1 MLAILSYATLTF
13 VPMARLPTLAMGGS
27 PRVLAMATAD
37 DSAAASSPAEGVD
50 KEVRCQPLHPSPLRL
65 GTPHPRPPSRRLP
78 QLTGSIIRL
87 ADLEPEFQDL
97 CRAMLVRRD
106 RARLLNGQSKYE
118 TVEGMIEAYV
128 VLGKP
133 KGWTRE
139 EAESEVVRY
148 LQRQALRSEGGL
160 DGSAQDTPT
169 FVLLGLAIASLV
181 YGIVSKEGPVELW
194 PNPFF

>member
-1 MLAILSYATLTF
+1 MRRAWTRRCVRTAKPAC
-13 VPMARLPTLAMGGS
+13 VPRPHS
-27 PRVLAMATAD
+27 PRRV
-37 DSAAASSPAEGVD
+37 
-50 KEVRCQPLHPSPLRL
+50 
-65 GTPHPRPPSRRLP
+65 P

-97 CRAMLVRRD
+97 CRAMLVKRD
-106 RARLLNGQSKYE
+106 RARLLEGKPKYE

-128 VLGKP
+128 ELGKP

-169 FVLLGLAIASLV
+169 FVLLGLALASLV
-181 YGIVSKEGPVELW
+181 YGIATREGGVEFW

>member
-1 MLAILSYATLTF
+1 
-13 VPMARLPTLAMGGS
+13 VC
-27 PRVLAMATAD
+27 
-37 DSAAASSPAEGVD
+37 AAL
-50 KEVRCQPLHPSPLRL
+50 CQPLHL
-65 GTPHPRPPSRRLP
+65 GTPHPRPPSRRVP

-118 TVEGMIEAYV
+118 SVEGMIEAYV
-128 VLGKP
+128 ELGKP

-169 FVLLGLAIASLV
+169 FVLLGLAIAALV
-181 YGIVSKEGPVELW
+181 YGIISKEGPLEVW

>member
-1 MLAILSYATLTF
+1 MRTAKPAC
-13 VPMARLPTLAMGGS
+13 A
-27 PRVLAMATAD
+27 PR
-37 DSAAASSPAEGVD
+37 
-50 KEVRCQPLHPSPLRL
+50 
-65 GTPHPRPPSRRLP
+65 PHPPRRVP

-97 CRAMLVRRD
+97 CRAMLVKRD
-106 RARLLNGQSKYE
+106 RARLLEGKPKYE

-128 VLGKP
+128 ELGKP

-139 EAESEVVRY
+139 EAESEVLRY

-169 FVLLGLAIASLV
+169 FVLLGLALVSLV
-181 YGIVSKEGPVELW
+181 YGIATREGGVEFW

>member
-1 MLAILSYATLTF
+1 
-13 VPMARLPTLAMGGS
+13 
-27 PRVLAMATAD
+27 
-37 DSAAASSPAEGVD
+37 
-50 KEVRCQPLHPSPLRL
+50 
-65 GTPHPRPPSRRLP
+65 
-78 QLTGSIIRL
+78 
-87 ADLEPEFQDL
+87 
-97 CRAMLVRRD
+97 MLVKRD
-106 RARLLNGQSKYE
+106 RARLLNGQPKYE

-128 VLGKP
+128 ELGKP

-169 FVLLGLAIASLV
+169 FVLLGLAVVSLV
-181 YGIVSKEGPVELW
+181 YGIATREGGVEFW

>member
-1 MLAILSYATLTF
+1 MTLPPPAWTRRCTASPSTPE
-13 VPMARLPTLAMGGS
+13 VPAHA
-27 PRVLAMATAD
+27 
-37 DSAAASSPAEGVD
+37 
-50 KEVRCQPLHPSPLRL
+50 
-65 GTPHPRPPSRRLP
+65 RPPGRAP

-97 CRAMLVRRD
+97 VQAALVRRD

-118 TVEGMIEAYV
+118 TVEGMIDAYV
-128 VLGKP
+128 ELGKP

-148 LQRQALRSEGGL
+148 LQRQALRAEGGL

-169 FVLLGLAIASLV
+169 FVLLGLAVVSLV
-181 YGIVSKEGPVELW
+181 YGLVSKQGTGELW

>member
-1 MLAILSYATLTF
+1 MLAILTYATLTF
-13 VPMARLPTLAMGGS
+13 VPMARLPSLAMRGS
-27 PRVLAMATAD
+27 PRVLAMATVD
-37 DSAAASSPAEGVD
+37 DSAAASAPVEGVD
-50 KEVRCQPLHPSPLRL
+50 KE
-65 GTPHPRPPSRRLP
+65 
-78 QLTGSIIRL
+78 LTGSIIRL

-97 CRAMLVRRD
+97 CQAMLVRRD
-106 RARLLNGQSKYE
+106 RARLLDGKSKYE

-128 VLGKP
+128 ELGKP

-169 FVLLGLAIASLV
+169 FVLLAFAIGALV